1 MIEFIIMSIT
11 LWMKKREANIMHN
24 LTGRRY
30 HVVKLYGKIIVTDR
44 LGIKRLK
51 QKKIL
56 AKSFDYLKLEEISLY
71 DTKLKKNGI
80 PTAK

>member
-1 MIEFIIMSIT
+1 MSSNLYI
-11 LWMKKREANIMHN
+11 KRHEANIMHK

-30 HVVKLYGKIIVTDR
+30 HVVKLYGKLIVTDR

-56 AKSFDYLKLEEISLY
+56 KKSFDYIKLTEISLY
-71 DTKLKKNGI
+71 DTKQQKNV
-80 PTAK
+80 PLSK